1 MNSQLQKQILVGAV
15 AGIVVAALIFLL
27 LGGKRSDL
35 AATQADIVQ
44 LQAAVDKGKL
54 LKASYEKLRE
64 EVAKEDKRIDALVKI
79 MPSEA
84 DYGEVPYRIKKLA
97 DDAGI
102 DQTSFS
108 LLPAKKT
115 TYYTEKPIA
124 FTFRVGYHTFGQ
136 FASLISGYDKIINL
150 SNIEL
155 TRASN
160 SHGFYPAAA
169 KCTIS
174 VFVYNVEPP
183 PTGPNAKAPGA
194 AGAKAH

>member
-84 DYGEVPYRIKKLA
+84 DYGEVPYRIK
-97 DDAGI
+97 I
-102 DQTSFS
+102 
-108 LLPAKKT
+108 
-115 TYYTEKPIA
+115 
-124 FTFRVGYHTFGQ
+124 
-136 FASLISGYDKIINL
+136 ASLTSQQEEHQRGHNEARHCTHQDLFLKL
-150 SNIEL
+150 GVHGLPQAAFWSSKEMV
-155 TRASN
+155 N
-160 SHGFYPAAA
+160 SR
-169 KCTIS
+169 
-174 VFVYNVEPP
+174 EPF
-183 PTGPNAKAPGA
+183 GRRWAPG
-194 AGAKAH
+194 